1 MCWTGKTSQKYKF
14 PICRTPF
21 LSPFSLTSM
30 SCTKKIYR
38 PEMESNRKS
47 LPTSGP
53 LLKTAAQDRLLAN
66 KSAVEHASN
75 SPAVVS
81 DTLFLE
87 LHVMEVFALY
97 FAQLI
102 AKVRP
107 DKRYGILRV
116 QFLFTTRDGFNL

>member
-1 MCWTGKTSQKYKF
+1 MCWTGKTSQKYKL

-21 LSPFSLTSM
+21 LSPFPLTSM
-30 SCTKKIYR
+30 RCTKKIYR
-38 PEMESNRKS
+38 PEMASYRKS
-47 LPTSGP
+47 LLTSGP

-81 DTLFLE
+81 DTLFL
-87 LHVMEVFALY
+87 MGVFALY

-107 DKRYGILRV
+107 DKRYGILLANSRNNFV
-116 QFLFTTRDGFNL
+116 SDQS

>member
-1 MCWTGKTSQKYKF
+1 
-14 PICRTPF
+14 
-21 LSPFSLTSM
+21 
-30 SCTKKIYR
+30 
-38 PEMESNRKS
+38 MESYRKS
-47 LPTSGP
+47 LATSGP
-53 LLKTAAQDRLLAN
+53 LLKTAAQDRLIAN

-102 AKVRP
+102 DKVRP
-107 DKRYGILRV
+107 DKRFGILLANSRNNFV
-116 QFLFTTRDGFNL
+116 SRSDQS